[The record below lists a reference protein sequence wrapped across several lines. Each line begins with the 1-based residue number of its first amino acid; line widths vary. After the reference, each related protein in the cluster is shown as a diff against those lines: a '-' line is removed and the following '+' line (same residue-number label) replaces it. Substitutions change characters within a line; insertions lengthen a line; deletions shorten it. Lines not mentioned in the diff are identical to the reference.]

1 MVEDITTGYPKG
13 YYERKERVSMKIS
26 EKLAWIA
33 LQQQTD
39 PDFPVAFS
47 LKNFVKKTS
56 FHSALSEKSIIKM
69 ILQCDEN
76 LAVFFK

>member
-13 YYERKERVSMKIS
+13 YYERKERVSMQIS

-39 PDFPVAFS
+39 KSPFIVFYLFLFS
-47 LKNFVKKTS
+47 
-56 FHSALSEKSIIKM
+56 
-69 ILQCDEN
+69 
-76 LAVFFK
+76 